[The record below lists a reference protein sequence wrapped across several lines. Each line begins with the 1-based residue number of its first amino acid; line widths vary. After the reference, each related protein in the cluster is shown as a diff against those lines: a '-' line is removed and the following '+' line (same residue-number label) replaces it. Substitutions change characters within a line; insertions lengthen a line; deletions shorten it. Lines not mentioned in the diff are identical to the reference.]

1 MSDIPNTKYI
11 TINKDGIF
19 VGGKPATHYR
29 GVEILFIDATKI
41 LFAKI
46 QKKHPEISELHVG
59 AFETS
64 GAYAKPGNPSGKFGR
79 HAWCRAKSKDGK
91 LSSWVF
97 RYTYGSASVCAN
109 DCAYHC
115 GFYVQNNSVMRSAL
129 LDFVKTGKVNSEN
142 KEKEQYETVNVI
154 KGRKY
159 RITIEKLKE
168 NTK

>member
-1 MSDIPNTKYI
+1 MSDIPNTEYI

-46 QKKHPEISELHVG
+46 QKKYPEISELHVG

-64 GAYAKPGNPSGKFGR
+64 GAYAKPGNSSGKFGR

-91 LSSWVF
+91 LSPWVF
-97 RYTYGSASVCAN
+97 SRTYGSAS
-109 DCAYHC
+109 DCASNCAYGC
-115 GFYVQNNSVMRSAL
+115 GYGVQGYSDLRSAL

-142 KEKEQYETVNVI
+142 KEKEQYETVKVI
-154 KGRKY
+154 KSINYEIIIK
-159 RITIEKLKE
+159 KLKRE
-168 NTK
+168 K